1 MRISKQGKSLTARV
15 YVYVLYPLHSQVGNF
30 SFKRALWLVN
40 SSKQQVAVLLLMGGG
55 ADWVLSVSTTLRKI
69 SAFRNAGE

>member
-1 MRISKQGKSLTARV
+1 MGVSYTPYIAKLAIFLLKGRCGLSA
-15 YVYVLYPLHSQVGNF
+15 
-30 SFKRALWLVN
+30 AAAAAAA
-40 SSKQQVAVLLLMGGG
+40 SSLLLMGGG